1 MASLRKRER
10 AKACVLP
17 QMRRKGMGIRAMM
30 MSSLMWKGDTG
41 VLGDFLCLQ
50 MISAFVRH
58 LDMLFGLYMYG
69 ARMELFC
76 HLELQLG

>member
-1 MASLRKRER
+1 
-10 AKACVLP
+10 
-17 QMRRKGMGIRAMM
+17 
-30 MSSLMWKGDTG
+30 MWKGDTG